1 MLHTVL
7 LEDGVPGADRSG
19 HTVHRERKRSR
30 NHIGDLGMGVVV
42 QCSHRT
48 CFKGVFHAHQAIGIG
63 QHPAGD
69 PCACGLGQSVRM
81 KDPALFLFRQIHI
94 RFLLSC
100 LWQSHFPHYKRP
112 EPL

>member
-1 MLHTVL
+1 MLDTVFFQ
-7 LEDGVPGADRSG
+7 DGVPGVDRSG
-19 HTVHRERKRSR
+19 HTVHRERERSR
-30 NHIGDLGMGVVV
+30 HYISDLGVRVVV
-42 QCSHRT
+42 QRSHCT
-48 CFKGVFHAHQAIGIG
+48 LFKRVFYTHQAIGIG

-69 PCACGLGQSVRM
+69 PRACGLGQSVRM

-100 LWQSHFPHYKRP
+100 FWQSHFPHYKRP